1 MHNGCQARLCGAHP
15 IWRNLITLFNQTNGR
30 RAGLGLKS
38 ETPATERNTTLV
50 TLKTGG
56 TGRGEKHKSI
66 NALFVQQL
74 VYLVFGN
81 SVEDKKKIMKR
92 MCD

>member
-1 MHNGCQARLCGAHP
+1 M
-15 IWRNLITLFNQTNGR
+15 
-30 RAGLGLKS
+30 GLKS
-38 ETPATERNTTLV
+38 EKLATERNTTLV
-50 TLKTGG
+50 TLKTDG

-81 SVEDKKKIMKR
+81 SVEDKNKIMKR